1 MSVSI
6 PAGRINK
13 LFGTDGGVMLSLY
26 ADFPADF
33 DTDTPLLVTID
44 ALEVPLWCER
54 FERRGASGAVAAF
67 ADFDTE
73 RRAQELLGLEF
84 RIRYDEEDDDEFY
97 MEDLIGFAVTG
108 FEMRHGGTENNGNNS
123 DNSGSNGSGNSGG
136 NDDTCNGSSN
146 SDGNNDPCNDDV
158 SSNDNANANNGGG
171 TPPAGQFAGW
181 VADYYDSEANPLFEL
196 EIGGRRGLVPAA
208 EEFIAHIDFEGRTM
222 KMILPEG
229 LIDL

>member
-146 SDGNNDPCNDDV
+146 SDGNNDTCNDDV
-158 SSNDNANANNGGG
+158 SSNDNANTAAGDG
-171 TPPAGQFAGW
+171 TPPAGQFAGR

-196 EIGGRRGLVPAA
+196 EIGGRRVLVPAA

>member
-84 RIRYDEEDDDEFY
+84 R
-97 MEDLIGFAVTG
+97 MTG
-108 FEMRHGGTENNGNNS
+108 MTGMTTATTQTTTTATAATTTMTPTAATARPLP
-123 DNSGSNGSGNSGG
+123 DNSQAGSR
-136 NDDTCNGSSN
+136 TIMTAKPTRSS
-146 SDGNNDPCNDDV
+146 SWKSAAAGCWSPPPR
-158 SSNDNANANNGGG
+158 SSSPIS
-171 TPPAGQFAGW
+171 T
-181 VADYYDSEANPLFEL
+181 SR
-196 EIGGRRGLVPAA
+196 GGR
-208 EEFIAHIDFEGRTM
+208 
-222 KMILPEG
+222 
-229 LIDL
+229 

>member
-108 FEMRHGGTENNGNNS
+108 FEMRHGGTEN
-123 DNSGSNGSGNSGG
+123 SGNGG
-136 NDDTCNGSSN
+136 NDGND
-146 SDGNNDPCNDDV
+146 DGNNADNAD
-158 SSNDNANANNGGG
+158 NADNANNANNDNSNSNSGDNNDDANGGDG
-171 TPPAGQFAGW
+171 MPPAGQFAGR

-196 EIGGRRGLVPAA
+196 EIGGRRVLVPAA

-222 KMILPEG
+222 KMVLPEG

>member
-84 RIRYDEEDDDEFY
+84 RIRFDEEDDDEFY

-108 FEMRHGGTENNGNNS
+108 FEMRHGGTEN
-123 DNSGSNGSGNSGG
+123 
-136 NDDTCNGSSN
+136 SN
-146 SDGNNDPCNDDV
+146 SNSNSNEDANGG
-158 SSNDNANANNGGG
+158 SNDNANTAAGDG
-171 TPPAGQFAGW
+171 TPPAGQFAGR

-196 EIGGRRGLVPAA
+196 EIGGRRVLVPAA

>member
-33 DTDTPLLVTID
+33 DTDIPLLVTID

-84 RIRYDEEDDDEFY
+84 RIRFDEEDDDEFY

-108 FEMRHGGTENNGNNS
+108 FEMRHGGTEN
-123 DNSGSNGSGNSGG
+123 
-136 NDDTCNGSSN
+136 SN
-146 SDGNNDPCNDDV
+146 SNSNSNSNEDANGG
-158 SSNDNANANNGGG
+158 SNDNANTAAGDG
-171 TPPAGQFAGW
+171 TPPAGQFAGR

-196 EIGGRRGLVPAA
+196 EIGGRRVLVPAA

>member
-33 DTDTPLLVTID
+33 DTDIPLLVTID

-84 RIRYDEEDDDEFY
+84 RIRFDEEDDDEFY

-108 FEMRHGGTENNGNNS
+108 FEMRHGGTEN
-123 DNSGSNGSGNSGG
+123 GG
-136 NDDTCNGSSN
+136 NDD
-146 SDGNNDPCNDDV
+146 GNNANNDTCNDDGSRD
-158 SSNDNANANNGGG
+158 SSNDNANTADGDSM
-171 TPPAGQFAGW
+171 PPAGQFAGR

-196 EIGGRRGLVPAA
+196 EIGGRRVLVPAA

-222 KMILPEG
+222 KMVLPEG

>member
-6 PAGRINK
+6 PAGRINR

-84 RIRYDEEDDDEFY
+84 RIRFDEEDDDEFY

-108 FEMRHGGTENNGNNS
+108 FEMRHGGTENSGSNSDNS
-123 DNSGSNGSGNSGG
+123 DNSGSNGSSNSGG
-136 NDDTCNGSSN
+136 NNDTCNDDGSR
-146 SDGNNDPCNDDV
+146 G
-158 SSNDNANANNGGG
+158 SSNDNANSDAGDG
-171 TPPAGQFAGW
+171 TPPAGQFAGR

-196 EIGGRRGLVPAA
+196 EIGGRRVLVPAA

>member
-1 MSVSI
+1 MSVSR

-26 ADFPADF
+26 ADFPEDF

-84 RIRYDEEDDDEFY
+84 RIRFDEEDDDEFY

-108 FEMRHGGTENNGNNS
+108 FEMRHGGTENGGN
-123 DNSGSNGSGNSGG
+123 GG
-136 NDDTCNGSSN
+136 NDD
-146 SDGNNDPCNDDV
+146 GNNANNDTCNDDG
-158 SSNDNANANNGGG
+158 SDAGDSM
-171 TPPAGQFAGW
+171 PPAGQFAGR

-196 EIGGRRGLVPAA
+196 EIGGRRVLVPAA

>member
-84 RIRYDEEDDDEFY
+84 RIRFDEEDDDEFY

-108 FEMRHGGTENNGNNS
+108 FEIRHGGSENSNS
-123 DNSGSNGSGNSGG
+123 NSGDSNEDANGG
-136 NDDTCNGSSN
+136 
-146 SDGNNDPCNDDV
+146 
-158 SSNDNANANNGGG
+158 SNDNANTAAGDG
-171 TPPAGQFAGW
+171 TPPAGQFAGR

-196 EIGGRRGLVPAA
+196 EIGGRRVLVPAA

>member
-84 RIRYDEEDDDEFY
+84 RIRFDEEDDDEFY

-108 FEMRHGGTENNGNNS
+108 FEMRHGGTENSNS
-123 DNSGSNGSGNSGG
+123 NSNSNSGDSNEDANGG
-136 NDDTCNGSSN
+136 
-146 SDGNNDPCNDDV
+146 
-158 SSNDNANANNGGG
+158 SNDNANANNDGSDAGDG
-171 TPPAGQFAGW
+171 MPPAGQFAGR

-196 EIGGRRGLVPAA
+196 EIGGRRVLVPAA

>member
-33 DTDTPLLVTID
+33 DTDIPLLVTID

-84 RIRYDEEDDDEFY
+84 RIRFDEEDDDEFY

-108 FEMRHGGTENNGNNS
+108 FEIRHGGTENSNS
-123 DNSGSNGSGNSGG
+123 NSNSGDSNEDANGG
-136 NDDTCNGSSN
+136 
-146 SDGNNDPCNDDV
+146 
-158 SSNDNANANNGGG
+158 SNDNANTAAGDG
-171 TPPAGQFAGW
+171 TPPAGQFAGR

-196 EIGGRRGLVPAA
+196 EIGGRRVLVPAA

-222 KMILPEG
+222 KMVLPEG

>member
-84 RIRYDEEDDDEFY
+84 RIRFDEEDDDEFY

-108 FEMRHGGTENNGNNS
+108 FEIRHGGTETSNS
-123 DNSGSNGSGNSGG
+123 NSNSHSTSNSHSHSNRNSGDSNEDANGG
-136 NDDTCNGSSN
+136 
-146 SDGNNDPCNDDV
+146 
-158 SSNDNANANNGGG
+158 SNDNANTAAGDG
-171 TPPAGQFAGW
+171 TPPAGQFAGR

-196 EIGGRRGLVPAA
+196 EIGGRRVLVPAA

>member
-33 DTDTPLLVTID
+33 DTDIPLLVTID

-84 RIRYDEEDDDEFY
+84 RIRFDEEDDDEFY

-108 FEMRHGGTENNGNNS
+108 FEMQHGGTENSNSNEDANS
-123 DNSGSNGSGNSGG
+123 D
-136 NDDTCNGSSN
+136 
-146 SDGNNDPCNDDV
+146 
-158 SSNDNANANNGGG
+158 SNDNDNTAAGDG
-171 TPPAGQFAGW
+171 TPPAGQFAGR

-196 EIGGRRGLVPAA
+196 EIGGRRVLVPAA

>member
-108 FEMRHGGTENNGNNS
+108 FEMRHGGTEN
-123 DNSGSNGSGNSGG
+123 SGNGG
-136 NDDTCNGSSN
+136 NDGND
-146 SDGNNDPCNDDV
+146 DGNNA
-158 SSNDNANANNGGG
+158 ANANNANSNSNSGDNNDDANGGDG
-171 TPPAGQFAGW
+171 TPPAGQFAGR

-196 EIGGRRGLVPAA
+196 EIGGRRVLVPAA